1 MPLSCLKKYL
11 ELLHLILVYHILDV
25 SPFVSHMVEPDH
37 QSEKLTCPLPIPS
50 VPSGIQMTESPDQP
64 DLMCPGKAIYPKYYK
79 HPKTFCNFA
88 VLGLLERPLKQRSEQ
103 YRVFKQSFVHLVL
116 VPKKI

>member
-1 MPLSCLKKYL
+1 MYNF
-11 ELLHLILVYHILDV
+11 LDV

-37 QSEKLTCPLPIPS
+37 ESEKLTCPLPIPS

-79 HPKTFCNFA
+79 HPKTSW
-88 VLGLLERPLKQRSEQ
+88 GQ
-103 YRVFKQSFVHLVL
+103 YWIFKQSFCTFSVCS
-116 VPKKI
+116 K